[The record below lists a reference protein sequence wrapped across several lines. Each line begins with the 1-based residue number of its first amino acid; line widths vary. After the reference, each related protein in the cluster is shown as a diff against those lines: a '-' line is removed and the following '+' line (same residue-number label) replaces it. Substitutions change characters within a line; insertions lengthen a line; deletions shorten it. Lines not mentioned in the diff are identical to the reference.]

1 MALDSF
7 DTNKQ
12 EKTSDIDVRDPDEVA
27 DYIAQQDWHS
37 FNDR

>member
-7 DTNKQ
+7 DTDKQ
-12 EKTSDIDVRDPDEVA
+12 AQTSDIDVRDPDEVS